1 MPRKKPE
8 PEPKTIDVQPTKEP
22 TVTSGD
28 PFSGA
33 STSLA
38 TREVAPLAVPSE
50 GLTPEFSLGLA
61 TRRVAQFKGIV
72 KLIASEMKPQDLFV
86 FAPRTAKT
94 EEEILALK
102 AYLPLHTCQTILAWA
117 GAIWL
122 PDKAM
127 IERRD
132 SDALGEF
139 IEYDIWVDVMTADN
153 REVRVQGSC
162 STRHPFHG
170 LAFTFW
176 GCPACRV
183 ATTSVKDGAKWINRC
198 ATHGIVKARK
208 LNAYRPLCDVNR
220 GNVRKHAITNA
231 FQKAVDNLGLAPT
244 LRDLKSAGMDITKIP
259 RANFGRDTGDDG
271 DNYQPER
278 SSNQAPQ
285 KQSGQPPAPSASQSK
300 PASTTPASQAPSA
313 AASPAGG
320 PPKASIPNEQVKVF
334 GGLQK
339 LGKFKKRGTE
349 QIYLKLDVNNVTY
362 MIWDNMTRTINT
374 QGTTRTMFELL
385 ETASKGQG
393 TPVEFIVETTV
404 KGDIT
409 YHTIKNV
416 LRVGTLEWEPDGML
430 ILRRDPPPREPEAGE
445 YESTDED
452 FPAGLFG
459 PDR

>member
-8 PEPKTIDVQPTKEP
+8 SPEPKTIDVQPTKESVVA
-22 TVTSGD
+22 TAGD
-28 PFSGA
+28 PFAA
-33 STSLA
+33 STTTLA

-72 KLIASEMKPQDLFV
+72 KLIAAEMKPQDLFV
-86 FAPRTAKT
+86 FAPRSAKT
-94 EEEILALK
+94 EEELLALK
-102 AYLPLHTCQTILAWA
+102 AYLPLHTCQTVLAWA
-117 GAIWL
+117 GAIWM
-122 PDKAM
+122 PDKEM

-132 SDALGEF
+132 SDELGPF

-170 LAFTFW
+170 VAFTFW
-176 GCPACRV
+176 GCPACRQ
-183 ATTSVKDGAKWINRC
+183 ATTSTKDGNRWINRC
-198 ATHGIVKARK
+198 ATHGVVKSRK

-244 LRDLKSAGMDITKIP
+244 LRDLKAAGMDITKIP
-259 RANFGRDTGDDG
+259 RANFGRDASDDE
-271 DNYQPER
+271 DNTQSQASSQQP
-278 SSNQAPQ
+278 SQ
-285 KQSGQPPAPSASQSK
+285 KPAGQPPA
-300 PASTTPASQAPSA
+300 SA
-313 AASPAGG
+313 ASHTSTQS
-320 PPKASIPNEQVKVF
+320 KASIPNEQVKIF

-339 LGKFKKRGTE
+339 LDKNQKRGTA
-349 QIYLKLDVNNVTY
+349 QVYLKITANNVTY
-362 MIWDNMTRTINT
+362 IMWDNMTRAINT

-385 ETASKGQG
+385 EAASKGQN
-393 TPVEFIVETTV
+393 TPIEFIFENI
-404 KGDIT
+404 KDT
-409 YHTIKNV
+409 YPTIKNV

-430 ILRRDPPPREPEAGE
+430 VLRRGLPPREPGADDYEA
-445 YESTDED
+445 SDDD

-459 PDR
+459 PDQ